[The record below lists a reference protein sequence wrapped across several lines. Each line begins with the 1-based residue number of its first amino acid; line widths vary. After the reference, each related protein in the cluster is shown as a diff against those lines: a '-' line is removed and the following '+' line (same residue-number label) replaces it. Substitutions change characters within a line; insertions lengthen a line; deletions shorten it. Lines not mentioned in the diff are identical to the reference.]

1 MTTKKKII
9 LISLISL
16 GVVLALSLGLCVYGA
31 VQFKKSDKI
40 LSNVTYEGVYLGSL
54 TKDEAT
60 SLLMSRNLN
69 TSNPIK
75 VTYGEKSFEFAPDGA
90 GITHDIEGVVD
101 QAFKV
106 GRETGIFD
114 LVKSKISY
122 IPLETSYKE
131 DKEVFA
137 DTVDTLM
144 KANNVDLYNY
154 EIHIYENSA
163 SVRISD
169 DFKLVDYEKLYND
182 TMAVIDEKERSI
194 NLNTYRPEKVT
205 AEDIYE
211 RIYVKPQN
219 AAQETV
225 DGKTVVTPHTI
236 GVLCNIEDIEKAL
249 SDGKTTFT
257 IPVTKKYPEVRVE
270 HLSGGLFKDV
280 LGSRT
285 TKYNSG
291 IIGRTKNVTQ
301 AANRINGIIL
311 NPGDIFSY
319 NSAVGP
325 RTPAAGFSVAT
336 VYTKDGL
343 VEELGG
349 GICQVSSTLYN
360 AVLYA
365 DLKVVERRN
374 HSYTVTY
381 VKNGLDATVA
391 YGFIDFKFQ
400 NTLSSPIKIV
410 TSVGGGV
417 LTITLLGIKENNNT
431 VELYTNTVESYP
443 FTEKRVEVSTLAPGE
458 ERVKQNGS
466 YGYKI
471 NATKVVKDESGN
483 IIRRDFLGTN
493 VYIPLTK
500 IIEVGPAVAAEEPLP
515 EVPLEGGEVTVPEG
529 DGTSE
534 NKPEEENNETVA
546 PNQPVSPDA
555 PSEGENTDL
564 PENDSE
570 ISSGEETEN
579 IGENNEPSS
588 ENSSEEVKVP
598 GENTPVTE
606 DTVPEA

>member
-31 VQFKKSDKI
+31 FQFQKSDKI

-106 GRETGIFD
+106 GRETGVFD

-417 LTITLLGIKENNNT
+417 LTVTLLGIKENNNT

-458 ERVKQNGS
+458 EKVKQNGS

-546 PNQPVSPDA
+546 PNEPVSPDA

-588 ENSSEEVKVP
+588 EISSEEVKVP
-598 GENTPVTE
+598 EENAPVTE

>member
-301 AANRINGIIL
+301 AANRINGITL

-546 PNQPVSPDA
+546 PNEPVSPDA

>member
-311 NPGDIFSY
+311 NPRHI
-319 NSAVGP
+319 
-325 RTPAAGFSVAT
+325 
-336 VYTKDGL
+336 
-343 VEELGG
+343 
-349 GICQVSSTLYN
+349 
-360 AVLYA
+360 
-365 DLKVVERRN
+365 
-374 HSYTVTY
+374 
-381 VKNGLDATVA
+381 
-391 YGFIDFKFQ
+391 
-400 NTLSSPIKIV
+400 
-410 TSVGGGV
+410 
-417 LTITLLGIKENNNT
+417 LL
-431 VELYTNTVESYP
+431 
-443 FTEKRVEVSTLAPGE
+443 
-458 ERVKQNGS
+458 
-466 YGYKI
+466 
-471 NATKVVKDESGN
+471 
-483 IIRRDFLGTN
+483 
-493 VYIPLTK
+493 
-500 IIEVGPAVAAEEPLP
+500 
-515 EVPLEGGEVTVPEG
+515 
-529 DGTSE
+529 
-534 NKPEEENNETVA
+534 
-546 PNQPVSPDA
+546 
-555 PSEGENTDL
+555 
-564 PENDSE
+564 
-570 ISSGEETEN
+570 
-579 IGENNEPSS
+579 
-588 ENSSEEVKVP
+588 
-598 GENTPVTE
+598 
-606 DTVPEA
+606 